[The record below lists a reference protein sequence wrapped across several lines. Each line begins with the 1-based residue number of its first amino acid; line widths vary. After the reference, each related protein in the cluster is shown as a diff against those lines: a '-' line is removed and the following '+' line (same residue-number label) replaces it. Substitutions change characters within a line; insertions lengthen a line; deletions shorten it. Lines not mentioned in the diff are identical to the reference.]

1 MAAMILIRLTP
12 AEDLL
17 KVTDRFPVRLIRAW
31 SLSLGGSPMED
42 TESPPMVSPGAVLS
56 LQTAM
61 HLSHP
66 ALLSTGATTLVSA
79 DTVTAQMCQRTGRQR
94 RLSSQTGLSLENWSI
109 LLLYMSLCLQL
120 KGEREIIVE
129 FLPLKPPFPDG
140 CPHCLLVPWVFWA
153 VVFCAA
159 EASSGLPIT

>member
-17 KVTDRFPVRLIRAW
+17 KVTDRLPVRLIGAW
-31 SLSLGGSPMED
+31 SLSLGGSPTED

-61 HLSHP
+61 QLSHP

-79 DTVTAQMCQRTGRQR
+79 DTVTAQMCQRTGKQR
-94 RLSSQTGLSLENWSI
+94 RLCSQTGLSLENWSI

-120 KGEREIIVE
+120 KGERDNCGISSFEATVSGRLSS
-129 FLPLKPPFPDG
+129 LPPGSLGVLG
-140 CPHCLLVPWVFWA
+140 CGVMC
-153 VVFCAA
+153 C
-159 EASSGLPIT
+159 